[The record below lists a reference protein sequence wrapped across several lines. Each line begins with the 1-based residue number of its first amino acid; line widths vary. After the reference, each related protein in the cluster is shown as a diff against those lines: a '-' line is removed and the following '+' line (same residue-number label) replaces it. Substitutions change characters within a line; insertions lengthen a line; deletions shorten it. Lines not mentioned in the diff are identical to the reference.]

1 MVYVAAQK
9 RRRLVLHTTQWSTAD
24 YPAVHSKLSHKNNLR
39 RRHQL
44 QQMTKRMIQGLK
56 RPRNLPWPPKSV
68 PSEMGNDE
76 KPAGYFLYPLVTV
89 DLSTKQSTAAPAG
102 NKMIIKAKKDL
113 RNLPWP
119 PPLKDNDHHSPAL
132 RWSLLLHIMELR
144 KQGLEVGESI
154 YSNFHLICRNRKWY
168 QSAGK

>member
-1 MVYVAAQK
+1 VA
-9 RRRLVLHTTQWSTAD
+9 
-24 YPAVHSKLSHKNNLR
+24 PAAANDEESDEGDEAR
-39 RRHQL
+39 
-44 QQMTKRMIQGLK
+44 LK

-68 PSEMGNDE
+68 PSEVCDDE

-89 DLSTKQSTAAPAG
+89 DLSTKQSTAAPAETK
-102 NKMIIKAKKDL
+102 KMIIKVKKDL

-144 KQGLEVGESI
+144 KQGLEVGEPI
-154 YSNFHLICRNRKWY
+154 YSNFI
-168 QSAGK
+168 